1 MACSVCRKA
10 GHTKRNCPKIE
21 EEKKEN
27 IRIMRNRLNVF
38 IQSPAFNTFSTAIS
52 FAVMSQYLQKQGFWT
67 NIAGESLDIGILG
80 SGALGMTDPS
90 LVLGAL
96 LSQAWEHGD
105 SSAYNFIVDY
115 FKMTPNVA
123 PDEAGGTG
131 GVRVVDPD
139 TGEVIIVIPPLT
151 GNGSII

>member
-1 MACSVCRKA
+1 MACSVCRKR

-80 SGALGMTDPS
+80 SGALGMTDPA

>member
-52 FAVMSQYLQKQGFWT
+52 FAVMSQYLQKQGFWE
-67 NIAGESLDIGILG
+67 NIAGETIDIGILG
-80 SGALGMTDPS
+80 SGALGMTDPA

-123 PDEAGGTG
+123 PDDAGGTG

-139 TGEVIIVIPPLT
+139 TGEVIVIIPPLT

>member
-10 GHTKRNCPKIE
+10 GHTKRNCPKLE

-38 IQSPAFNTFSTAIS
+38 IQSPAFNTFSTAVS
-52 FAVMSQYLQKQGFWT
+52 FAVMSQYLQKQGFWQ
-67 NIAGESLDIGILG
+67 NIAGETLDIGILG
-80 SGALGMTDPS
+80 SGALGMTDPG

-115 FKMTPNVA
+115 FKMTPSA
-123 PDEAGGTG
+123 GESAGGTG
-131 GVRVVDPD
+131 GVRVTDPD

-151 GNGSII
+151 GSGTMI